1 MNKTL
6 LILALRVLF
15 LIFFLSNNVM
25 SQTVQNIDLESD
37 TLVIDQNIPGVDS
50 FIQSALVNSPLLR
63 ISDTEVQEIFE
74 KIKIEKKSWSDYVFI
89 EGDARYGL
97 YNQIIANQLTGT
109 TAIDYGLK
117 VANKQLTYYG
127 GLTLKIPISKVLN
140 RKSQIDLLNFNLTES
155 KLRKEQV
162 ERELTSIVIEDYY
175 KLIKSY
181 QILQVNQN
189 VLQTLRITH
198 LKVQKDLSNGLI
210 ELDDYSNF
218 LISKGKAE
226 EGYYNARNDYY
237 TQYKKIQVLTG
248 LYLNSS
254 K

>member
-1 MNKTL
+1 M
-6 LILALRVLF
+6 IFALKLF
-15 LIFFLSNNVM
+15 FLMFFLSNNVL

-37 TLVIDQNIPGVDS
+37 TLAIDQNIPSVDT
-50 FIQSALVNSPLLR
+50 FIQSALENSPLLK

-74 KIKIEKKSWSDYVFI
+74 KIKIEKKSWSDYLFI

-97 YNQIIANQLTGT
+97 YNQIIANQTTGT
-109 TAIDYGLK
+109 TTVDYGLK

-127 GLTLKIPISKVLN
+127 GLTVKIPISKFTN
-140 RKSQIDLLNFNLTES
+140 RKSQIELLNFNLTES

-162 ERELTSIVIEDYY
+162 ERELTNIVIEEYY
-175 KLIKSY
+175 KLIKFY

-189 VLQTLRITH
+189 VLQTLRITN
-198 LKVQKDLSNGLI
+198 LKIQKDLSNGLI

-218 LISKGKAE
+218 LISKGKVE

-237 TQYKKIQVLTG
+237 AQYKKIQVLTG
-248 LYLNSS
+248 LNLNQ
-254 K
+254 KK